1 MQTAWTTLG
10 LAVGLAQAHASSR
23 PAAASA
29 TGSTVVASASS
40 SASTLYSVS
49 GTCEGFA
56 SSVTGGGDATP
67 KIPADIDELKELLS
81 SDEPQVIVLDKT
93 FNFLGSEGTKTE
105 MGCAPYGTGDMCQQ
119 AIDATGT
126 WCSSDYTSVSVT
138 YDVAA
143 TEGIEVSSNKT
154 ILGVDD
160 KGVLLGKGLRFTNGA
175 SNIIV
180 QNIMISDLNPQYV
193 WGGDALTF
201 YGADTVWIDHVTV
214 SACRGQL
221 PTWREQIANT
231 HICTKDPIPRSP
243 ALRLWRG
250 CKPQYHPLQQLH
262 QWVHQLLG
270 RMR

>member
-10 LAVGLAQAHASSR
+10 LVVGLAHAHASSR
-23 PAAASA
+23 LAAASA

-40 SASTLYSVS
+40 SASTSYSVS

-67 KIPADIDELKELLS
+67 KIPADIDELKELLT

-93 FNFLGSEGTKTE
+93 FNFLESEGTKTE
-105 MGCAPYGTGDMCQQ
+105 TGCAPYGTGDMCQQ

-138 YDVAA
+138 YDAAA
-143 TEGIEVSSNKT
+143 TEGIEVASNKT

-201 YGADTVWIDHVTV
+201 SGADTIWIDHVTV
-214 SACRGQL
+214 SACCDQL
-221 PTWREQIANT
+221 PTWREQMANT
-231 HICTKDPIPRSP
+231 HV
-243 ALRLWRG
+243 
-250 CKPQYHPLQQLH
+250 LH
-262 QWVHQLLG
+262 QTPNTSGASITSLV
-270 RMR
+270 RMQATASPSLKTT